1 MDKQSAKNRIEK
13 LAKEINRLRYAYHV
27 LDAPEVTD
35 EVYSSLMDE
44 LRHLEEQ
51 FPELLAPDSPTQRIG
66 GQPLEKFHKVT
77 HAVRQWSFSDIFSFT
92 DLQKWEEK
100 IQRMVEKLEGGQGGK
115 GGLGELEYA
124 CEIKIDGLKI
134 ILTYVDGLFVSGAT
148 RGDGLVGEDVTEN
161 LKTIQ
166 SLPLKLNYP
175 VSGVFVGEC
184 FLGKAELARINKD
197 REKRSEAPFAN
208 SRNAAAG
215 SIRQLDPKIA
225 AARKLDGFI
234 YDIDQLEIS
243 NSKSPLST
251 QADASPASS
260 ELQRGESSRGRQIL
274 NKEDELKYP
283 ETQMEE
289 LEMLKKLGFKVNPE
303 ARLCKSIEE
312 VEVFYQSWIDKKD
325 KQDYGIDGVVLK
337 INAIAVQKALGYT
350 GKSPRWGVAYKFPAE
365 KVTTVVEDISVQV
378 GRTGA
383 LTPLAHLRPVSVA
396 GSTVSRAT
404 LHNEDEIKRLDIRL
418 GDTVVIHKAGD
429 IIPEI
434 VEVLVGL
441 RTGAEKKFHMP
452 KVCPIC
458 GGEVRREII
467 AKNKKGT
474 AGTYQESAATYCVNP
489 NCFAVEK
496 EKLSHFVSKKGFNI
510 DGMGERIVEHLLSEN
525 LISNMAEIFELKTGD
540 LEPLERFAE
549 KSVFNLLDA
558 IEKSKTITVEKF
570 LFALGIRHVGEETA
584 VLIARA
590 IRTEFPISPSRLV
603 ETTTRRSEAG
613 NFQFLNKSQNSK
625 LKIQNLGDVIE
636 YFPEI
641 TVADWLRI
649 KGIGEKSAQSLVS
662 WFAVEENVEQ
672 LRKMEL
678 SGVKVVF
685 PQHAENKELKLAN
698 MTFVLTGELPGF
710 TRDEAKDIIRK
721 QGGQVSSSVSKKT
734 SYVLAGENP
743 GSKYDKAV
751 ALGVAIIDAEQFRE
765 MLR

>member
-1 MDKQSAKNRIEK
+1 
-13 LAKEINRLRYAYHV
+13 
-27 LDAPEVTD
+27 
-35 EVYSSLMDE
+35 
-44 LRHLEEQ
+44 
-51 FPELLAPDSPTQRIG
+51 
-66 GQPLEKFHKVT
+66 
-77 HAVRQWSFSDIFSFT
+77 
-92 DLQKWEEK
+92 
-100 IQRMVEKLEGGQGGK
+100 
-115 GGLGELEYA
+115 
-124 CEIKIDGLKI
+124 
-134 ILTYVDGLFVSGAT
+134 
-148 RGDGLVGEDVTEN
+148 
-161 LKTIQ
+161 
-166 SLPLKLNYP
+166 
-175 VSGVFVGEC
+175 
-184 FLGKAELARINKD
+184 
-197 REKRSEAPFAN
+197 
-208 SRNAAAG
+208 
-215 SIRQLDPKIA
+215 
-225 AARKLDGFI
+225 
-234 YDIDQLEIS
+234 
-243 NSKSPLST
+243 
-251 QADASPASS
+251 
-260 ELQRGESSRGRQIL
+260 
-274 NKEDELKYP
+274 
-283 ETQMEE
+283 
-289 LEMLKKLGFKVNPE
+289 
-303 ARLCKSIEE
+303 
-312 VEVFYQSWIDKKD
+312 
-325 KQDYGIDGVVLK
+325 
-337 INAIAVQKALGYT
+337 
-350 GKSPRWGVAYKFPAE
+350 
-365 KVTTVVEDISVQV
+365 V

-404 LHNEDEIKRLDIRL
+404 LHNEDEINRLDIRL

-441 RTGAEKKFHMP
+441 RTGAEKKFYMP

-474 AGTYQESAATYCVNP
+474 AGADQESAATYCVNP

-525 LISNMAEIFELKTGD
+525 LISNMAEIFELKAGD

-558 IEKSKTITVEKF
+558 IEKSKAITVEKF

-590 IRTEFPISPSRLV
+590 IRTEFPRLDSWRQSLVDPRQAIFPSRLV

-613 NFQFLNKSQNSK
+613 NFEFRK
-625 LKIQNLGDVIE
+625 LEDIII
-636 YFPEI
+636 YFPQI
-641 TVADWLRI
+641 AVADWLQI

-734 SYVLAGENP
+734 SYVLAGESP

-751 ALGVAIIDAEQFRE
+751 ALGVAIIDAGQFRE